1 MCFKQYN
8 VLDAK
13 FLRCTKILSQ
23 CHFFLFFYLG
33 FFYHVKT
40 YLGMIMMKFK
50 IIIIKKIILV
60 KFLTILDLLLCMRI
74 KI

>member
-1 MCFKQYN
+1 MCLKQYN

-33 FFYHVKT
+33 FFYHVKI
-40 YLGMIMMKFK
+40 YLCMIMMKFK
-50 IIIIKKIILV
+50 IIII
-60 KFLTILDLLLCMRI
+60 
-74 KI
+74 